1 MYGTHIYVLFIT
13 GNKNFT
19 DLCHGRVVS
28 PLWGP
33 PTLTPP
39 ATTSLFPQRSS
50 GQSGRCV
57 TDHLQ
62 VYFLSEEIL
71 SSEPIGHMF
80 KSFHQIIE
88 KSVYEV

>member
-1 MYGTHIYVLFIT
+1 MYGTHINVLFI
-13 GNKNFT
+13 NNNFT
-19 DLCHGRVVS
+19 DLCHEWGVS
-28 PLWGP
+28 PPWGP
-33 PTLTPP
+33 PRLTPP
-39 ATTSLFPQRSS
+39 ATTSLSPQRSS

-57 TDHLQ
+57 IDHLQ

-71 SSEPIGHMF
+71 ISSEPIGHMF